1 MIQNCVRQRMSVLFF
16 LFSMLKINCIQDQQS
31 TFESSFLYTEHW
43 FQVDT
48 VLEQCTA
55 IKWEVNA
62 WFWTFL
68 LAIPLE

>member
-31 TFESSFLYTEHW
+31 IFESSFLYTENW

-48 VLEQCTA
+48 VLGKCTA
-55 IKWEVNA
+55 IK
-62 WFWTFL
+62 
-68 LAIPLE
+68 